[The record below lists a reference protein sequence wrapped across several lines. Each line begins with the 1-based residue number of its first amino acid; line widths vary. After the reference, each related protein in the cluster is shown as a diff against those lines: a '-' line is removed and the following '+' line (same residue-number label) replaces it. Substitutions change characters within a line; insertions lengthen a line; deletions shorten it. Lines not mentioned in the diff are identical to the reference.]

1 MASNQLATTRTQGPC
16 STSARCPGMGR
27 SRGPLLAG
35 RRVAVRVLA
44 QQRDDEGAQ
53 EEGPSSL
60 SEEFAGYAR
69 RLDPAKFTRVA
80 QHLDLLL
87 SVSQAS
93 GILRQPPPQPAS
105 PRPAALQRSRP
116 YPPVLDAQRGRP
128 RPCECCRGSGEREC
142 AWCNGVG
149 VLTLGETLFCSDQG
163 CSSCPVCRGTVRAS
177 AAPLLPSATL
187 SPRCA

>member
-1 MASNQLATTRTQGPC
+1 MASNQLATTRLQGPC
-16 STSARCPGMGR
+16 STSARCPGRGR

-35 RRVAVRVLA
+35 RRLVLRARA
-44 QQRDDEGAQ
+44 QQGDDEGAQ

-69 RLDPAKFTRVA
+69 RLDPARFTRVA

-87 SVSQAS
+87 SVS
-93 GILRQPPPQPAS
+93 
-105 PRPAALQRSRP
+105 
-116 YPPVLDAQRGRP
+116 QRGRP

-163 CSSCPVCRGTVRAS
+163 CTSCPVCSGTGSCKCEKCRGTGRV
-177 AAPLLPSATL
+177 AAWIDRPGMPA
-187 SPRCA
+187 R